1 MTLLSLARACVASE
15 LHFTRALVLTVSLC
29 FLVLSPFPADA
40 PVTTFLQSLSPA
52 AIDSEV
58 SALGLD
64 PTSESVEFQLLLEY
78 FLATLETQKNFEFVQ
93 AILNRFLKVHG
104 SSVANYP
111 PLLALC
117 ARLSEVQHRVWQ
129 RLEQSFQANL
139 ALVSHLAQIQL

>member
-1 MTLLSLARACVASE
+1 M
-15 LHFTRALVLTVSLC
+15 
-29 FLVLSPFPADA
+29 
-40 PVTTFLQSLSPA
+40 TTFLQSLSPA